1 MEECLLY
8 SDPELYDL
16 LFPSAREA
24 AALPDESRKN
34 RILASNRFYLEE
46 AGRRG
51 GRVLELA
58 CGSGRLTVE
67 LAQNGIDIV
76 GADLSATMLDAARAK
91 AEAAGLAVEFL
102 HADMRS
108 FDFGR
113 RFSTILI
120 PGNSL
125 LHLLTIDD
133 LKKCLACVQRHL
145 VDGGRL
151 VFDISKWDLSVL
163 AREPETRYPVLTA
176 GQITVEEMAHYD
188 SASQV
193 RHISWFFSVVDAP
206 DYRVARYDLRVIF
219 PEELLLLLECAGFRL
234 EERYGELTRVP
245 FEDSSARQV
254 CVARAG

>member
-24 AALPDESRKN
+24 AALADESRKS
-34 RILASNRFYLEE
+34 RILASNQFYLEE
-46 AGRRG
+46 AGRG
-51 GRVLELA
+51 GGQVLELA
-58 CGSGRLTVE
+58 CGSGRLTVQ

-102 HADMRS
+102 LADMRS

-113 RFSTILI
+113 QFSTILV

-125 LHLLTIDD
+125 LHLLTLDD
-133 LKKCLACVQRHL
+133 LKRCLGCVRRHL
-145 VDGGRL
+145 VEGGRL
-151 VFDISKWDLSVL
+151 VFDVSKWDLSVL
-163 AREPETRYPVLTA
+163 MREPETRYPVPTA

-188 SASQV
+188 SARQI
-193 RHISWFFSVVDAP
+193 RHITWFFSVVDAP
-206 DYRVARYDLRVIF
+206 DYRVAKYDLRVIC
-219 PEELLLLLECAGFRL
+219 PEELLLLLDCAGFRL
-234 EERYGELTRVP
+234 EARYGEFTRVP
-245 FEDSSARQV
+245 FEDASPRQV